1 MVSTASLKALFEAEF
16 GQSPRFF
23 RSPARINLIGEHT
36 DYNEGFVL
44 PAGIDLFCN
53 IAIAPSGSNECSLVA
68 CDLEEQ
74 VSFDAHSDIKSEAF
88 WANYII
94 GVRRAFRKRGI
105 HLPGINAVIRSEVP
119 VGAGLSSSAALESV
133 FAFAFNELFSC
144 GLSKIELTKIA
155 QESEN
160 EFIGLQ
166 CGIMDMF
173 ASIHAQENKAI
184 KLDCRSLSFDYIP
197 LALGQNKLLLFDTMV
212 KHELASSEYNTRR
225 EECNAVVSFLQ
236 NLGQP
241 VQSLRDVD
249 MSMLSAIQSN
259 INPVLFKRAKYVV
272 EENSRLNSF
281 AEAVSRN
288 DWHEAGSL
296 LYQSHEGLK
305 NEYEVSC
312 TELDVLV
319 DTVRGMDGVWG
330 ARMMGGGFGGC
341 TLNLVEESKVEAII
355 DQVNAGYLKSF
366 GLKPKHYIAGT
377 CNGASAFY

>member
-1 MVSTASLKALFEAEF
+1 MVSTVTLKALFEAEF
-16 GQSPRFF
+16 GQSPLFF

-36 DYNEGFVL
+36 DYNQGFVL
-44 PAGIDLFCN
+44 PAGIDLYCN
-53 IAIAPSGSNECSLVA
+53 IAIAPSGSNECTLVA
-68 CDLEEQ
+68 CDLEER
-74 VSFDAHSDIKSEAF
+74 VSFDAHADIKSEAF
-88 WANYII
+88 WANYIL

-105 HLPGINAVIRSEVP
+105 NLPGVNAVIRSEVP

-133 FAFAFNELFSC
+133 FAYAFNELFSC

-225 EECNAVVSFLQ
+225 DECNAVVSYLQ
-236 NLGQP
+236 NLGHP

-249 MSMLSAIQSN
+249 MRMLFAIQSN
-259 INPVLFKRAKYVV
+259 IHPVLFKRAKYVV

-281 AEAVSRN
+281 AEAVSKN
-288 DWHEAGSL
+288 DWREAGSL
-296 LYQSHEGLK
+296 LHQSHEGLK

-319 DTVRGMDGVWG
+319 DAVMGMDGVWG
-330 ARMMGGGFGGC
+330 SRMMGGGFGGC
-341 TLNLVEESKVEAII
+341 TLNLVEESKIDAIV
-355 DQVNAGYLKSF
+355 DQVNALYLKSF

-377 CNGASAFY
+377 CNGASVFY

>member
-16 GQSPRFF
+16 GQSPLFF

-53 IAIAPSGSNECSLVA
+53 IAIAPSGSNECTLVA
-68 CDLEEQ
+68 CDLEER

-105 HLPGINAVIRSEVP
+105 NLPGINAVIRSEVP

-133 FAFAFNELFSC
+133 FAYAFNELFSC

-184 KLDCRSLSFDYIP
+184 KLDCRSLSFHYIP

-236 NLGQP
+236 NLGHP

-249 MSMLSAIQSN
+249 MVMLSTSQSS
-259 INPVLFKRAKYVV
+259 INPVLFKRAKYVI

-281 AEAVSRN
+281 AESVSKS
-288 DWHEAGSL
+288 DWQAAGSL
-296 LYQSHEGLK
+296 LFQSHEGLK

-319 DTVRGMDGVWG
+319 DAVRGMDGVWG

-341 TLNLVEESKVEAII
+341 TLNLVEESKVEAIV

-377 CNGASAFY
+377 CNGASAF